1 MTSIHIQRQLPPAN
15 LPSAQSLRTW
25 ATAALGAD
33 HGELTI
39 RLVDEA
45 ESQTLNRSYRGKDKP
60 TNVLSFGY
68 DADDAMPGLPGQEQ
82 AILGDIVICAAV
94 VRREA
99 KEQGKTDRAHWA
111 HMVVHGCLHLLGY
124 DHESDTEAE
133 EMERR
138 ERVILAQLGFP
149 DPYEVEHDG
158 P

>member
-1 MTSIHIQRQLPPAN
+1 MTHLIHIQRQLPPQG
-15 LPSAQSLRTW
+15 LPSAQSLRAW
-25 ATAALGAD
+25 ATAALPDD

-45 ESQTLNRSYRGKDKP
+45 ESQALNRTYRGKDKP

-68 DADDAMPGLPGQEQ
+68 DADDAIPGLPQQ
-82 AILGDIVICAAV
+82 PILGDIVICAAV

-99 KEQGKTDRAHWA
+99 AEQGKAERAHWA

-133 EMERR
+133 EMEHR
-138 ERVILAQLGFP
+138 EKIILARLGFP

>member
-1 MTSIHIQRQLPPAN
+1 MIQIQRQLPAKG
-15 LPSAQSLRTW
+15 LPSAASLRTW
-25 ATAALGAD
+25 ATATLPED

-39 RLVDEA
+39 RLVDET
-45 ESQTLNRSYRGKDKP
+45 ESQTLNRTYRGKDKP

-68 DADDAMPGLPGQEQ
+68 DEDDDMPGLPQQ
-82 AILGDIVICAAV
+82 PILGDIVICAAV

-99 KEQGKTDRAHWA
+99 AEQGKTERAHWA

-124 DHESDTEAE
+124 DHESNTEAE
-133 EMERR
+133 EMEHR